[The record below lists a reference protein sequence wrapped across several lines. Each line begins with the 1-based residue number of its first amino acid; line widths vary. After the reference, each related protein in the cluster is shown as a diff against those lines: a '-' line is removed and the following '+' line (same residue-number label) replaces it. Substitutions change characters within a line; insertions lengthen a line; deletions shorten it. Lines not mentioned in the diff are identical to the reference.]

1 MTSSGPSAGQTDFAD
16 MQGVVRFAHKHLTAA
31 CFYVLR
37 IADPAAARAWIAS
50 APVTSAAISDPPPE
64 TALQIALTAN
74 GLIALG
80 VRESAVAGF
89 SAEFRSG
96 LVGDPDRSRRLGD
109 VGENDPSGWSWGS
122 GDRLPHV
129 LIMIYA
135 IPSRFDAWHE
145 QIKTSR
151 WLQAFSV
158 VARLDTTDMNGRE
171 PFGFIDGISQP
182 APDWDRRLPAAKT
195 ELSYRNEVALGEFVL
210 GYPNEYGKYTDR
222 PLLDPA
228 ADPHSLLPW
237 AEDVPG
243 KRDLARNGSYVV
255 FRDLRQ
261 SVDAFWTYLRE
272 QAVSS
277 GLTAEQLAERL
288 VGRTLRDGNPLVP
301 SDAGRRPEPEA
312 AARNDFNFDADP
324 SGSVCPLGAH
334 IRRANPR
341 TADVPPGTVAFVKR
355 LIQTLGLNKPA
366 PRDDLMA
373 SARFHRILRRGR
385 EYGSTGSS
393 NGDEAG
399 LRFLCLN
406 GNIARQFEFVQSAW
420 IMSTKFNGMT
430 NESDPLL
437 GNREAIPGCPV
448 TSMYTY
454 TREGGVRRRLAGVPQ
469 FVTVRGGAYFFMPGL
484 RALKYLA
491 SL

>member
-1 MTSSGPSAGQTDFAD
+1 MSSSGASAGLTDFAD
-16 MQGVVRFAHKHLTAA
+16 IQGVVRFGHGHMTAA

-37 IADPAAARAWIAS
+37 IADPAAARAWIAGT
-50 APVTSAAISDPPPE
+50 PVTSAATSDPPPE
-64 TALQIALTAN
+64 TAVQIALTTE
-74 GLIALG
+74 GLTALG
-80 VRESAVAGF
+80 LSTSAMAGF

-109 VGENDPSGWSWGS
+109 VDDNDPSGWRWGY
-122 GDRLPHV
+122 GDRVPHV
-129 LIMIYA
+129 LVMIYT
-135 IPSRFDAWHE
+135 IPSRFDAWQE
-145 QIKTSR
+145 QIKTVR
-151 WLQAFSV
+151 WAQAFSV
-158 VARLDTTDMNGRE
+158 ITCLDTADMDGRE

-182 APDWDRRLPAAKT
+182 ALDWDRRLQAAKT
-195 ELSYRNEVALGEFVL
+195 ELAYRDDVALGEFVL

-222 PLLDPA
+222 PLLDPS
-228 ADPHSLLPW
+228 ADPHALLPW
-237 AEDVPG
+237 AEDAPG
-243 KRDLARNGSYVV
+243 KRDLGRNGSYVV

-272 QAVSS
+272 QAAAS

-288 VGRTLRDGNPLVP
+288 VGRTLRDGNPLLP
-301 SDAGRRPEPEA
+301 SDAGGGTEPVA
-312 AARNDFNFDADP
+312 PARNDFDFNADP

-341 TADVPPGTVAFVKR
+341 AADVPPGTVGWLQR
-355 LIQTLGLNKPA
+355 LVQTLGLNKQA

-373 SARFHRILRRGR
+373 SSRFHRILRRGR
-385 EYGSTGSS
+385 EYGQA
-393 NGDEAG
+393 GDEVG
-399 LRFLCLN
+399 LRFLCVN

-437 GNREAIPGCPV
+437 GNRQPIEGCPV

-469 FVTVRGGAYFFMPGL
+469 FVTVCGGGYFFLPGL